1 MSNLNSLIRKYGA
14 KFTQGTF
21 NSLERWLLVLCVSA
35 AVTLALCNLNFNFLE
50 ANLYDMRMTHGVEKT
65 GSPDIVMI
73 TLDDSTSQSL
83 DEFAPL
89 SLDYHARFIEALEG
103 YQPRAVGYLV
113 DFNQVQ
119 QANPDAFGEK
129 ERGPR
134 FVQAAIRMESQGI
147 PVLLG
152 TPFDVTGEMIP
163 PFPLSSLPHAIA
175 VVHKDTNVF
184 AEDKIT
190 RRALTHLNS
199 KPAFHLKLAQKLGL
213 VGDEYRPRGTFLVP
227 EIDTEYFLFRYH
239 GSTVLKAERSG
250 ELPYK
255 RISFVDIL
263 NGNVPIDTLKGKIAL
278 VGTLSRE
285 DSSDFVSTP
294 FSKASFVNPK
304 LLVHANILDSVLRN
318 DGILR
323 APNWVNYLQTLVVT
337 TAVILSVLKFSPILG
352 VFATIGLAVLLMV
365 FGHLLFQWKGLWLQ
379 ESAPL
384 IGIFV
389 AYYLG
394 VPYRL
399 IREYK
404 KRWDYQRK
412 NEILTQVEELK
423 TNFVQLVTHDLKTP
437 VARIQGLAE
446 VLLRKAAER
455 LQDRDKETLNA
466 IVNSTDELNRF
477 ISSILELSKVE
488 SNRLQLQRE
497 SKDIN
502 QLIERLLENFKA
514 QCRVRNVKLVSSLEP
529 LFPIKID
536 AGLISKVVSNLIDNA
551 IKYSP
556 ADSTVTVESRE
567 IDGTWVE
574 IKITDQG
581 IGMSAEE
588 MENLFTRFY
597 RAKNDKTTE
606 IAGTGLGLYLTK
618 FFVEAHDGRVEVESE
633 KGVGSTFKLLLPMQA
648 VASEKDSSKPSSAA
662 GARRVESVGLLTRF
676 QLGRAAKRPSLAET
690 AEKESSGKQ

>member
-1 MSNLNSLIRKYGA
+1 MFNFKTLIRTYGS
-14 KFTQGTF
+14 KFAQGTF
-21 NSLERWLLVLCVSA
+21 NSLERVLLVLSVSA

-50 ANLYDMRMTHGVEKT
+50 ANLYDMRMAHGGAKK
-65 GSPDIVMI
+65 GDPGIVLI
-73 TLDDSTSQSL
+73 TLDDTTSQTL
-83 DEFAPL
+83 DEFSPL

-129 ERGPR
+129 EWGPR

-147 PVLLG
+147 PILLG

-175 VVHKDTNVF
+175 HVHKDTNVF
-184 AEDKIT
+184 SEDKIT

-199 KPAFHLKLAQKLGL
+199 KPTFHLKLAHKLGL
-213 VGDEYRPRGTFLVP
+213 INDEFRPRGTFLVP
-227 EIDTEYFLFRYH
+227 EIDTEFFLFRYH
-239 GSTVLKAERSG
+239 GSSVLRPDHANDLS
-250 ELPYK
+250 YK

-263 NGNVPIDTLKGKIAL
+263 NGNIPLDAIKGKIVL

-285 DSSDFVSTP
+285 DSSDFVATP
-294 FSKASFVNPK
+294 YSKGSFVNPK
-304 LLVHANILDSVLRN
+304 LVVHANILDSVIHD
-318 DGILR
+318 DGIVR
-323 APNWVNYLQTLVVT
+323 APTWVNYLQTLFVV
-337 TAVILSVLKFSPILG
+337 TAVILSVLKFSPIIG
-352 VFATIGLAVLLMV
+352 VFATIGLALVLMLL
-365 FGHLLFQWKGLWLQ
+365 GQILFQVKGLWLQ

-423 TNFVQLVTHDLKTP
+423 TNFLSLVTHDLKTP

-446 VLLRKAAER
+446 VLLRKSAER
-455 LQDRDKETLNA
+455 LIDRDKETLNA
-466 IVNSTDELNRF
+466 IINSTDELNRF

-488 SNRLQLQRE
+488 SNKLQLQKE
-497 SKDIN
+497 SRDIN
-502 QLIERLLENFKA
+502 QLIERLVENFKA
-514 QCRVRNVKLVSSLEP
+514 QTRARNVKLVATLEP
-529 LFPIKID
+529 LFPIRID
-536 AGLISKVVSNLIDNA
+536 SGLISKVISNLIDNA

-556 ADSTVTVESRE
+556 SGSEVRVESRE
-567 IDGTWVE
+567 LNDESGAWVE

-581 IGMSAEE
+581 IGMTAEE
-588 MENLFTRFY
+588 LENLFTRFY
-597 RAKNDKTTE
+597 RAKNDTTTL

-618 FFVEAHDGRVEVESE
+618 FFVEAHKGRVEVESE
-633 KGVGSTFKLLLPMQA
+633 KGVGSTFKLFLPMNA
-648 VASEKDSSKPSSAA
+648 EET
-662 GARRVESVGLLTRF
+662 ARVPSVGLLTRF
-676 QLGRAAKRPSLAET
+676 RAGARADRSVV
-690 AEKESSGKQ
+690 SSVSKQ

>member
-1 MSNLNSLIRKYGA
+1 MLTLKSLIRTYGA
-14 KFTQGTF
+14 KFAQGTF
-21 NSLERWLLVLCVSA
+21 NSFERTLLVLSVSA
-35 AVTLALCNLNFNFLE
+35 CVTLALCNLNFNFLE
-50 ANLYDMRMTHGVEKT
+50 ANLYDMRMSHGVDKA
-65 GSPDIVMI
+65 GDPNIVLV
-73 TLDDSTSQSL
+73 TLDDTTSQRL
-83 DEFAPL
+83 DEFSPL

-129 ERGPR
+129 EWGPR

-147 PVLLG
+147 PILLG

-199 KPAFHLKLAQKLGL
+199 KSAFHLKLAQKLGL
-213 VGDEYRPRGTFLVP
+213 VADEFRPRGTFLVP

-239 GSTVLKAERSG
+239 GSTILRPDRSG
-250 ELPYK
+250 DLAYK

-263 NGNVPIDTLKGKIAL
+263 NGNIPLDAIRGKIVL

-285 DSSDFVSTP
+285 DSSDFVATP

-304 LLVHANILDSVLRN
+304 LVVHANILDSVLHN
-318 DGILR
+318 DGIVR
-323 APNWVNYLQTLVVT
+323 APNWVNYLQTLIVVM
-337 TAVILSVLKFSPILG
+337 AVILSVLKFSPILG
-352 VFATIGLAVLLMV
+352 VFATIGLAVLLMMV
-365 FGHLLFQWKGLWLQ
+365 GQVMFQIKGLWLQ

-423 TNFVQLVTHDLKTP
+423 TNFLSLVTHDLKTP

-446 VLLRKAAER
+446 VLLRKSAER
-455 LQDRDKETLNA
+455 LIDRDKETLNA
-466 IVNSTDELNRF
+466 IINSTDELNRF

-488 SNRLQLQRE
+488 SNRLQLQKE
-497 SKDIN
+497 SRDIN
-502 QLIERLLENFKA
+502 QLIERLVENFKA
-514 QCRVRNVKLVSSLEP
+514 QTRARNITLTANLEP
-529 LFPIKID
+529 LFPIRID

-551 IKYSP
+551 IKYSL
-556 ADSTVTVESRE
+556 AGSEVRVESRE
-567 IDGTWVE
+567 FTEDSGTWIE

-581 IGMSAEE
+581 IGMTAEE
-588 MENLFTRFY
+588 LENLFTRFY
-597 RAKNDKTTE
+597 RAKNDTTTT

-618 FFVEAHDGRVEVESE
+618 FFVEAHNGRVEVESE
-633 KGVGSTFKLLLPMQA
+633 KGKGSTFKLLLPMNSDDSVKA
-648 VASEKDSSKPSSAA
+648 ASP
-662 GARRVESVGLLTRF
+662 GLLTRF
-676 QLGRAAKRPSLAET
+676 QMSRAAKLKRAAASVE
-690 AEKESSGKQ
+690 ES